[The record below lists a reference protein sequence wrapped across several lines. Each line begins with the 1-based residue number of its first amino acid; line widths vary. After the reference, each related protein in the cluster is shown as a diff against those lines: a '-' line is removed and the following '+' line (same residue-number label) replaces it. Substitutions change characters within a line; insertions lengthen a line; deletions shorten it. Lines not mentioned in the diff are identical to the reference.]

1 MTDET
6 DRAAALARL
15 REEMARPPF
24 HRVLAPQAVHAD
36 PATGVV
42 IIRLPYQPR
51 LSRAP
56 NEASY
61 HGGVIATLIDLAG
74 RQSRSVSAE
83 WRRPSTCASTT
94 CVRRTIPI

>member
-1 MTDET
+1 MTAET
-6 DRAAALARL
+6 DQAAALARL
-15 REEMARPPF
+15 RQEMARPPF
-24 HRVLAPQAVHAD
+24 HRVLAPQAD

-42 IIRLPYQPR
+42 IIRLPYQPH

-56 NEASY
+56 DEASY

-74 RQSRSVSAE
+74 HAAVAVRIGRMA
-83 WRRPSTCASTT
+83 PTITCASTT